1 MLGGLNSSCSGSFP
15 TAHGNTGGIVH
26 STVPS
31 LVLMKG
37 DLGRP
42 YCGPRSARP
51 LPDQTVCVRSS
62 AVSKARCRFVPSG
75 TTMLRVLCGIG
86 AMRNG
91 WSGGS

>member
-1 MLGGLNSSCSGSFP
+1 M
-15 TAHGNTGGIVH
+15 VH

-51 LPDQTVCVRSS
+51 RPDQTVCVRSS
-62 AVSKARCRFVPSG
+62 AVSKARWRFVASG